1 MAINVLNRPDLAESH
16 PTTASRVQDRP
27 LIEGA
32 VSGFT
37 TAHTAEEVVEICSR
51 GEVPCGRINSIADI
65 FADPQF
71 DARGTLSRIQH
82 ALLGE
87 VVIPDVLPKLSASP
101 GKVDNLGPRLGDWN
115 TEIYQ
120 KRLGLTKNELELF
133 EKDGVF

>member
-1 MAINVLNRPDLAESH
+1 M
-16 PTTASRVQDRP
+16 
-27 LIEGA
+27 
-32 VSGFT
+32 
-37 TAHTAEEVVEICSR
+37 C
-51 GEVPCGRINSIADI
+51 
-65 FADPQF
+65 
-71 DARGTLSRIQH
+71 RIQH

-133 EKDGVF
+133 EENGVI